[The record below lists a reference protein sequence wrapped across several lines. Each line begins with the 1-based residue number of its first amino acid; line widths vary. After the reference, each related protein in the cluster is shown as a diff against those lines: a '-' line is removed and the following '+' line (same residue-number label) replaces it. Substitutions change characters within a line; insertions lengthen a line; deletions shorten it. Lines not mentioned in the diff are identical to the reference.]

1 MGRLKS
7 LREDFKLFKGLI
19 CANFGTMYSNL
30 AVEFLAIDNLVVHT
44 LDCINS
50 LGEKEQAREQEWL

>member
-1 MGRLKS
+1 
-7 LREDFKLFKGLI
+7 
-19 CANFGTMYSNL
+19 MYSNL